1 MDALEKQ
8 VEQEIRKVIRISAA
22 SAPEGKSTQPEDQD
36 NRWTPNDSIDPP
48 ENLDRLASLTG
59 VSPIRRSC
67 IAAITLNTVG
77 LGYELVPRDGME
89 DDVQE
94 GDIDLAR
101 ERLDE
106 CARRD
111 VRSESPTFGELIQM
125 VKWDEQEV
133 GNGYLEVSR
142 NRLTGEIDGLFHAP
156 GKRVRRL
163 KDRSGWVIGSRGN
176 VENDRI
182 RFDNFGDKV
191 AYQDGRPV
199 SRLNANGKRWDRN
212 ELIHFRL
219 YTSESRDYGLPP
231 DTQLAWDYLGDKNAA
246 EANVT
251 FFDGQGVPPTVFFIK
266 ADAQGPNGEEQEIQI
281 DPKTIRAIAD
291 TMRPGSGQNKRVA
304 IVPLPAGTSAQKE
317 DMAKVSDRDVGFV
330 AYRADNR
337 RRTLGAWRVSPVFV
351 ADIEDAGKY
360 TAEVERAITKEQLFD
375 PEQQGWETKLSDT
388 LLRDLGFP
396 HLKFNFFEI
405 DIETAESK
413 RQSAND
419 AAEHGVITNGEYRDR
434 MGYSPLPEAKEG
446 QTPKIGEVPF
456 GWNSQLITVGQSAG
470 SVQRGVEAAVSLL
483 GEAQA
488 AGAIGVEAGAPAV

>member
-199 SRLNANGKRWDRN
+199 SRLNANGKR
-212 ELIHFRL
+212 
-219 YTSESRDYGLPP
+219 
-231 DTQLAWDYLGDKNAA
+231 
-246 EANVT
+246 
-251 FFDGQGVPPTVFFIK
+251 
-266 ADAQGPNGEEQEIQI
+266 
-281 DPKTIRAIAD
+281 
-291 TMRPGSGQNKRVA
+291 
-304 IVPLPAGTSAQKE
+304 
-317 DMAKVSDRDVGFV
+317 
-330 AYRADNR
+330 
-337 RRTLGAWRVSPVFV
+337 
-351 ADIEDAGKY
+351 
-360 TAEVERAITKEQLFD
+360 
-375 PEQQGWETKLSDT
+375 
-388 LLRDLGFP
+388 
-396 HLKFNFFEI
+396 
-405 DIETAESK
+405 
-413 RQSAND
+413 
-419 AAEHGVITNGEYRDR
+419 
-434 MGYSPLPEAKEG
+434 
-446 QTPKIGEVPF
+446 
-456 GWNSQLITVGQSAG
+456 
-470 SVQRGVEAAVSLL
+470 
-483 GEAQA
+483 
-488 AGAIGVEAGAPAV
+488 